1 MNTLCDRERVYLDYR
16 DKVRRYISGK
26 VRNIHD
32 IEDLTSDVFVKV
44 YEKLEKFDGE
54 KASVSTWVYTITRNT
69 VIDFYRTNKT
79 CEELPETLV
88 SDDGV
93 DENVIKEESLS
104 ELCDALESLDERSR
118 DLIIFHYYK
127 GLTLK
132 EIAEKMSISYSYA
145 KLLQNN
151 ALARLKDFLS

>member
-1 MNTLCDRERVYLDYR
+1 MNTLCDRERLYLDYR

-132 EIAEKMSISYSYA
+132 EIAEKMNISYSYA
-145 KLLQNN
+145 KLLHNN
-151 ALARLKDFLS
+151 AFAKLKDFLS

>member
-32 IEDLTSDVFVKV
+32 IEDLTNDVFVKV

-145 KLLQNN
+145 KLLHNN
-151 ALARLKDFLS
+151 ALAKLKDFLS

>member
-104 ELCDALESLDERSR
+104 ELCDALESLDESSR

-145 KLLQNN
+145 KLLHNN
-151 ALARLKDFLS
+151 ALAKLKDFLS

>member
-1 MNTLCDRERVYLDYR
+1 MNTLCDRERVFLDYR
-16 DKVRRYISGK
+16 EKVRRYISGK
-26 VRNIHD
+26 VQNIHD
-32 IEDLTSDVFVKV
+32 VEDLTSDVFVKV

-88 SDDGV
+88 SDDCV
-93 DENVIKEESLS
+93 DENVIREESLS

-145 KLLQNN
+145 KLLHNN
-151 ALARLKDFLS
+151 ALAKLKDFLS

>member
-26 VRNIHD
+26 VQNIHD
-32 IEDLTSDVFVKV
+32 VEDLTSDVFVKV
-44 YEKLEKFDGE
+44 YEKLEKFDCE

-88 SDDGV
+88 SDDCV
-93 DENVIKEESLS
+93 DENVIREESLS
-104 ELCDALESLDERSR
+104 ELCDALEKLDERSR
-118 DLIIFHYYK
+118 DLIIFRYYK

-132 EIAEKMSISYSYA
+132 EVAEKMSISYSYA
-145 KLLQNN
+145 KLLHNN
-151 ALARLKDFLS
+151 ALAKLKDFLS

>member
-16 DKVRRYISGK
+16 DKVRRYISRK

-93 DENVIKEESLS
+93 DENVIREESLS

-145 KLLQNN
+145 KLLHNN
-151 ALARLKDFLS
+151 ALAKLKDFLS

>member
-145 KLLQNN
+145 KLLHNN
-151 ALARLKDFLS
+151 AFAKLKDFLS

>member
-104 ELCDALESLDERSR
+104 ELCDALESLDECSR

-145 KLLQNN
+145 KLLHNN
-151 ALARLKDFLS
+151 ALAKLKDFLS

>member
-16 DKVRRYISGK
+16 EKVRRYISGK
-26 VRNIHD
+26 VQNIHD

-79 CEELPETLV
+79 CEELPESLV
-88 SDDGV
+88 SDDCV
-93 DENVIKEESLS
+93 DENVIREESLS
-104 ELCDALESLDERSR
+104 ELCDALEKLDERSR
-118 DLIIFHYYK
+118 DLIIFRYYK

-145 KLLQNN
+145 KLLHNN
-151 ALARLKDFLS
+151 ALAKLKDFLS

>member
-104 ELCDALESLDERSR
+104 DFA
-118 DLIIFHYYK
+118 
-127 GLTLK
+127 T
-132 EIAEKMSISYSYA
+132 
-145 KLLQNN
+145 
-151 ALARLKDFLS
+151 RLKALTNVRET

>member
-93 DENVIKEESLS
+93 DENFIKEESLS

-132 EIAEKMSISYSYA
+132 EIAKKMSISYSYA
-145 KLLQNN
+145 KLLHNN
-151 ALARLKDFLS
+151 ALAKLKDFLS

>member
-16 DKVRRYISGK
+16 DNVRRYISGK

-88 SDDGV
+88 SDDCV
-93 DENVIKEESLS
+93 DENVIREESLS
-104 ELCDALESLDERSR
+104 DLCDALESLDERSR

-145 KLLQNN
+145 KLLHNN
-151 ALARLKDFLS
+151 ALAKLKDFLS

>member
-79 CEELPETLV
+79 CEELPETSV

-104 ELCDALESLDERSR
+104 ELCDALESLDERLR

-145 KLLQNN
+145 KLLHNN
-151 ALARLKDFLS
+151 ALAKLKFFLS

>member
-44 YEKLEKFDGE
+44 YENLEKFDGE
-54 KASVSTWVYTITRNT
+54 KGSVSTWVYTITRNT

-118 DLIIFHYYK
+118 DLIIFHYYT

-145 KLLQNN
+145 KLLHNN
-151 ALARLKDFLS
+151 ALAKLKDFLS

>member
-69 VIDFYRTNKT
+69 VIDFYLTNKT

-145 KLLQNN
+145 KLLHNN
-151 ALARLKDFLS
+151 ALAMLKDFLS

>member
-16 DKVRRYISGK
+16 DMVRRYISGK

-69 VIDFYRTNKT
+69 VIDFYRTNKP

-93 DENVIKEESLS
+93 DENFIKEESLS

-145 KLLQNN
+145 KLLHNN
-151 ALARLKDFLS
+151 ALAKLKDFLS

>member
-26 VRNIHD
+26 VRNVHD
-32 IEDLTSDVFVKV
+32 VEDLTSDVFVKV
-44 YEKLEKFDGE
+44 YEKLETFDGE

-79 CEELPETLV
+79 YEELPETLV
-88 SDDGV
+88 SGDSV
-93 DENVIKEESLS
+93 DENVIREESLS

-118 DLIIFHYYK
+118 DLIIFRYYK

-132 EIAEKMSISYSYA
+132 EIAKKMSISYSYA
-145 KLLQNN
+145 KLLHNN
-151 ALARLKDFLS
+151 ALAKLKDFLS

>member
-104 ELCDALESLDERSR
+104 ELCDALESLDERLR

-145 KLLQNN
+145 KLLHNN
-151 ALARLKDFLS
+151 ALAKLKDFLS

>member
-93 DENVIKEESLS
+93 DENIIKEESLS
-104 ELCDALESLDERSR
+104 ELCDALESLNERSR

-127 GLTLK
+127 GSTLK
-132 EIAEKMSISYSYA
+132 EIAGKMSISYSYA
-145 KLLQNN
+145 KLLHNN
-151 ALARLKDFLS
+151 ALAKLKDFLS

>member
-69 VIDFYRTNKT
+69 VIEQTKLVKNCPKRWCRTT
-79 CEELPETLV
+79 
-88 SDDGV
+88 
-93 DENVIKEESLS
+93 
-104 ELCDALESLDERSR
+104 A
-118 DLIIFHYYK
+118 
-127 GLTLK
+127 
-132 EIAEKMSISYSYA
+132 
-145 KLLQNN
+145 
-151 ALARLKDFLS
+151 

>member
-26 VRNIHD
+26 VRTIHD

-145 KLLQNN
+145 KLLHNN
-151 ALARLKDFLS
+151 ALAKLKDFLS

>member
-93 DENVIKEESLS
+93 DENVIREESLS

-132 EIAEKMSISYSYA
+132 EIAEKMSISYSYT
-145 KLLQNN
+145 KLLHNN
-151 ALARLKDFLS
+151 ALAKLKDFLS

>member
-16 DKVRRYISGK
+16 GKVRRYISGK

-32 IEDLTSDVFVKV
+32 IKDLTSDVFVKV

-93 DENVIKEESLS
+93 DENFIKEESLS

-145 KLLQNN
+145 KLLHNN
-151 ALARLKDFLS
+151 ALAKLKVFLS

>member
-1 MNTLCDRERVYLDYR
+1 MNTLCDRERLYLDYR

-69 VIDFYRTNKT
+69 VIDFYLTNKT

-145 KLLQNN
+145 KLLHNN
-151 ALARLKDFLS
+151 ALAKLKDFLS

>member
-145 KLLQNN
+145 NLLHNN
-151 ALARLKDFLS
+151 ALAKLKDFLS

>member
-69 VIDFYRTNKT
+69 VIDFCRTNKT

-93 DENVIKEESLS
+93 DENFIKEESLT

-145 KLLQNN
+145 KLLHNN
-151 ALARLKDFLS
+151 ALAKLKDFLS

>member
-1 MNTLCDRERVYLDYR
+1 MNTLCDRERLYLDYR

-104 ELCDALESLDERSR
+104 ELCYALESLDERSR

-145 KLLQNN
+145 KLLHNN
-151 ALARLKDFLS
+151 ALAKLKDFLS